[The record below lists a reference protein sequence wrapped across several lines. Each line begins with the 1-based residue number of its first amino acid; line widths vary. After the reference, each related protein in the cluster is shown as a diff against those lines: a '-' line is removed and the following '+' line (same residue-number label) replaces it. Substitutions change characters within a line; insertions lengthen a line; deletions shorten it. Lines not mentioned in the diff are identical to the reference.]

1 VVAEWLVLLHLQCEL
16 GWRYYLAWLGL
27 ASKLVIMTS
36 RDWLWWLNLRA
47 LVISNFS
54 QVFVDFGFICFGFEV
69 GWIVVLKNVG
79 FLVYNSHTDTM
90 PYNANMAYQ
99 QEVG

>member
-1 VVAEWLVLLHLQCEL
+1 MA
-16 GWRYYLAWLGL
+16 
-27 ASKLVIMTS
+27 S
-36 RDWLWWLNLRA
+36 RDWLWYLLWEA

-54 QVFVDFGFICFGFEV
+54 QVFVDFGLICFGFEV

-90 PYNANMAYQ
+90 PCNANMAYQ